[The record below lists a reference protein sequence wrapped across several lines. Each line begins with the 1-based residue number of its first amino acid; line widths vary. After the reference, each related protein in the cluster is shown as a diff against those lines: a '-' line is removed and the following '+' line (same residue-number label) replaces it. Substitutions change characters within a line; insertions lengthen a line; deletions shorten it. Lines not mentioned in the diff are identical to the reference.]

1 LTEKNPQLDQTHSS
15 PNRRVFDWRSQTE
28 WIQRVYETDLQ
39 IISAQQQHIINQEGN
54 DRSLA
59 GGHGW

>member
-15 PNRRVFDWRSQTE
+15 PNRRVFDWCSQIE

-39 IISAQQQHIINQEGN
+39 IISAQQQHIIN
-54 DRSLA
+54 
-59 GGHGW
+59 